1 MTGVGRLKL
10 VVAVVPGEDAARC
23 SDALTESG
31 FVVTRFSTSGGFLQK
46 GNATLLVGVDAERV
60 DEVVDILRA
69 TARRRVEQI
78 NPTPTGAEAVEFI
91 VPFPVEVEVGGATVF
106 VLDVER
112 FEKL

>member
-1 MTGVGRLKL
+1 MKL
-10 VVAVVPGEDAARC
+10 VVAVVNGDDAARC
-23 SDALTESG
+23 SDALTEAG
-31 FVVTRFSTSGGFLQK
+31 FVVTRFKTTGGFLQK
-46 GNATLLVGVDAERV
+46 GNATLLVGVDDARV
-60 DEVVDILRA
+60 DDVVAILGRHA
-69 TARRRVEQI
+69 HRRVEEI